1 MKKWIFSTALLF
13 AMTTYLYAVSDP
25 VEIKLRDVDYD
36 GLMIV
41 NSDLSL
47 KVTFDV
53 KEDDCFDEV
62 VFDFYLLMM
71 PREKE
76 RGEQFF
82 HCRTVHRY
90 LERESGYT
98 SGISLSQRI
107 VKCIQPRDSK
117 YAVVVTCGGREAA
130 LENSEKDRWWEDAS
144 LGPPVE
150 NVLRRFAGV
159 PIVREWE
166 SGE

>member
-1 MKKWIFSTALLF
+1 MKQWVF
-13 AMTTYLYAVSDP
+13 TTVLMGVMATSLYAASDP
-25 VEIKLRDVDYD
+25 VEIKIRDVDFD

-53 KEDDCFDEV
+53 KEDECFDEV
-62 VFDFYLLMM
+62 AFDFYLLVM

-90 LERESGYT
+90 LEKESGYI
-98 SGISLSQRI
+98 SGISLNQGI

-117 YAVVVTCGGREAA
+117 YAVVVTCGGSEAA
-130 LENSEKDRWWEDAS
+130 LENSEKDRWWEDPA
-144 LGPPVE
+144 LGLPVE
-150 NVLRRFAGV
+150 NMLSRFAGV

-166 SGE
+166 SGK

>member
-1 MKKWIFSTALLF
+1 MKKRVFITVLLA
-13 AMTTYLYAVSDP
+13 AMAAPLYAASDP

-36 GLMIV
+36 GLMVV

-53 KEDDCFDEV
+53 KENDCFDEV
-62 VFDFYLLMM
+62 RFDFYLLLT

-90 LERESGYT
+90 LEKESGYT
-98 SGISLSQRI
+98 SGINLNQRI

-117 YAVVVTCGGREAA
+117 YAVVVTYGSSEAA
-130 LENSEKDRWWEDAS
+130 VENSEKDRWWEDDA
-144 LGPPVE
+144 LGQPVE